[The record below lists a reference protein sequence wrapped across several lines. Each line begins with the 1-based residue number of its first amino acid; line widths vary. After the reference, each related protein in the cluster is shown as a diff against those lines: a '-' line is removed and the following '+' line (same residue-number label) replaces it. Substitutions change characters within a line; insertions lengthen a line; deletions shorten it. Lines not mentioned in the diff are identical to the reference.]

1 MSVIF
6 FLTDQN
12 LFVAYTINILFLV
25 ATFFDR
31 EIKSQKFV
39 PFTCACAS
47 QNLVL
52 IWRKKLTY
60 IIFL

>member
-12 LFVAYTINILFLV
+12 LFVAYTINILFLA

-39 PFTCACAS
+39 PFTCAS

>member
-12 LFVAYTINILFLV
+12 LFVAYTINILFLA

-39 PFTCACAS
+39 PFTCVS

-52 IWRKKLTY
+52 IWRKKLTHV
-60 IIFL
+60 IFL